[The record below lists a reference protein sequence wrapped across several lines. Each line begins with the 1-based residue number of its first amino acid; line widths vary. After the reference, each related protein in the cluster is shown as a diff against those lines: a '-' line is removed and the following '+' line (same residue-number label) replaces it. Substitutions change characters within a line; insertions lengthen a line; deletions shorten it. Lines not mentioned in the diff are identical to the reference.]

1 MKLYICY
8 LLSVNLQPFL
18 LRNLKVHDTC
28 GVHNLH
34 GMPGVLAGI
43 VGALMAGIASE
54 SQYGPSLYQQFPAR
68 APTGN
73 NSHIYDSSGL
83 TFFIPGDGRSAGE
96 QAGYQLL
103 AVGVTLLIAIAG
115 GLITGMWH
123 HWQILI
129 MQTEAFLIN
138 VKERNQDRKNGYL
151 YMIEL
156 FSMPTNGCPA
166 SRVSLN
172 KQCWNNDHMLC
183 SLISIYSCWFMSYYL
198 LLGATLLKFLCAT
211 YPAQLIIPNFS
222 TLII

>member
-1 MKLYICY
+1 LGGLAEQNNNLQVCIVSFHQSGSEAVYMKLYICY

-115 GLITGMWH
+115 GLITGM
-123 HWQILI
+123 
-129 MQTEAFLIN
+129 
-138 VKERNQDRKNGYL
+138 
-151 YMIEL
+151 
-156 FSMPTNGCPA
+156 
-166 SRVSLN
+166 
-172 KQCWNNDHMLC
+172 
-183 SLISIYSCWFMSYYL
+183 
-198 LLGATLLKFLCAT
+198 
-211 YPAQLIIPNFS
+211 
-222 TLII
+222 